1 MLNNP
6 FLRAAAD
13 GKKDRLQLDR
23 LLTITAPH
31 ERLAVGCIGLVVLAF
46 VIWFLFG
53 SVVRSVTLE
62 GVLIVPGERRTVVT
76 GEPGQHLEYLV
87 APGSRVQAG
96 QAVARQSV
104 PVLERE
110 LSALRDRLRLLRAQ
124 ARPAAGDG
132 LASLSLIASAEASLL
147 QMEARRVARQTIVS
161 GFAGVVVELS
171 AAPGEYLPDG
181 AAVVRIHET
190 PDQPVEAVLRVD
202 RSTAHRIRPGM
213 EASVQV
219 GLPGGGTRMLRGAVA
234 RVIAGPLPDWLARL
248 EPAVPAS
255 SYRID
260 IVFDDASGSKAAD
273 GTACLIRIELG
284 RHAPVD
290 LFLSGRS

>member
-6 FLRAAAD
+6 FLKAAAD
-13 GKKDRLQLDR
+13 GKRDRLQLDR

-31 ERLAVGCIGLVVLAF
+31 ERLAVGCIGLLVLAF
-46 VIWFLFG
+46 AAWFLFG

-62 GVLIVPGERRTVVT
+62 GLLIVPGERHTVVT
-76 GEPGQHLEYLV
+76 GEPGRHLEHLV
-87 APGSRVQAG
+87 APGDRVQAG
-96 QAVARQSV
+96 QTVARRSV
-104 PVLERE
+104 PALERE
-110 LSALRDRLRLLRAQ
+110 LAALRDRLSLLRSQ

-132 LASLSLIASAEASLL
+132 AASRSLIASAEASLL
-147 QMEARRVARQTIVS
+147 QMEARRTARQMIVS
-161 GFAGVVVELS
+161 GFAGVVVELL

-190 PDQPVEAVLRVD
+190 PNRPVEAVLRVD
-202 RSTAHRIRPGM
+202 RSTARRIRPGM

-234 RVIAGPLPDWLARL
+234 RVIAGPLPNWLTRL

-260 IVFDDASGSKAAD
+260 IVFEDASGFKAAD

-290 LFLSGRS
+290 LFLPGRS